1 MKEYLVLAM
10 ALATT
15 LFAQEAPKLPDATLT
30 LYSPGGS
37 MRRTVPGRHP
47 WVSPLWIDHQRVTKT
62 KVMPGHFL
70 SLKLPNGGHAITGWN
85 SWGHESDAATAIS
98 LEPGRHYFVRLMA
111 DSHVVAGFG
120 GAGYFGELVTCEEA
134 HKDGAALEPM
144 KLKHV
149 TEQFLDATV
158 REPYFPECEI
168 KR

>member
-1 MKEYLVLAM
+1 MKGHLALII

-15 LFAQEAPKLPDATLT
+15 LFAQESPKPPDAILT
-30 LYSPGGS
+30 LYSPRLSTRRAISGGHS
-37 MRRTVPGRHP
+37 
-47 WVSPLWIDHQRVTKT
+47 WASLLWIDHQRVTKI
-62 KVMPGHFL
+62 KLMPGHFL
-70 SLKLPNGGHAITGWN
+70 SLKLPNGAHAVTGWN
-85 SWGHESDAATAIS
+85 FWGHESDAATAIS
-98 LEPGRHYFVRLMA
+98 LEPGKRTFVRLLA

-120 GAGYFGELVTCEEA
+120 STSYFGELITCEEA

-158 REPYFPECEI
+158 RESYFPECEI